1 MNDLQH
7 ALAGSADAQQ
17 SYLADQVNLFLFDLK
32 NEAKEHG
39 FKAGETWVLQL
50 VTEQEITDLKRQH
63 HPVVLARLR
72 QQALL
77 PAYLQVKC
85 KLQQSLSSVDLALTA
100 DDVERDNKK
109 HLAAYPERNIRG

>member
-1 MNDLQH
+1 MNNLQH
-7 ALAGSADAQQ
+7 APAGSADAQQ

-32 NEAKEHG
+32 NEAREHG
-39 FKAGETWVLQL
+39 FKAGETWVLQI
-50 VTEQEITDLKRQH
+50 VTDREISDLKRQH
-63 HPVVLARLR
+63 HPVIIAKLR

-85 KLQQSLSSVDLALTA
+85 KLQQSLSNTDLALTA

-109 HLAAYPERNIRG
+109 HLAAYPERNVRN